1 MTFIFSSLFT
11 ADMIGA
17 AFDSAIERDAAN
29 GRVSALFTGAL
40 ASAYGIEVPAAPV
53 AAVKFINQ
61 ILTGDKMPKV
71 AHGPGARGAALDV
84 VESLHALAVALY
96 GAGKVKNLPMV
107 ASLPAWANREAI
119 KTAAAAAA
127 AKRAATVAAKKE
139 PSTVTAPAATTGRRD
154 DIASVQVIVASIV
167 GGKLTANDIAAI
179 ESALATARAQLGK
192 APGAAKITAPAV
204 TAPEPALT

>member
-1 MTFIFSSLFT
+1 MSFVFSSLFT

-17 AFDSAIERDAAN
+17 AFDSAIERDASN

-61 ILTGDKMPKV
+61 ILTADKMPKV

-84 VESLHALAVALY
+84 VEALYALATALHA
-96 GAGKVKNLPMV
+96 AGKVKLLPKI
-107 ASLPAWANREAI
+107 AALPAWANRAAI
-119 KTAAAAAA
+119 QQAAKVAAE
-127 AKRAATVAAKKE
+127 KRAATVAAKKE
-139 PSTVTAPAATTGRRD
+139 SATVTAPPVAGKRD
-154 DIASVQVIVASIV
+154 GLVSVQAIVASIV

-192 APGAAKITAPAV
+192 AHGAVKVTAPA
-204 TAPEPALT
+204 LI

>member
-1 MTFIFSSLFT
+1 MSFVFSSLFT

-17 AFDSAIERDAAN
+17 AFDSAIERDASN

-40 ASAYGIEVPAAPV
+40 ASAYGIEVPAAPL

-71 AHGPGARGAALDV
+71 AHGAGARGAALDV
-84 VESLHALAVALY
+84 VEALYALAQALHA
-96 GAGKVKNLPMV
+96 AGKVKNLPMV
-107 ASLPAWANREAI
+107 ADLPAWANRAAI

-139 PSTVTAPAATTGRRD
+139 SSTVTAPPVATGKRGD
-154 DIASVQVIVASIV
+154 LVSAQVIVASIV

-192 APGAAKITAPAV
+192 VPGAVKV
-204 TAPEPALT
+204 TASALM

>member
-1 MTFIFSSLFT
+1 MTFVFSSLFT

-17 AFDSAIERDAAN
+17 AFDAAIERDASN

-53 AAVKFINQ
+53 AAVKFINE
-61 ILTGDKMPKV
+61 ILTADKMPKV

-84 VESLHALAVALY
+84 VEALYALAAALH
-96 GAGKVKNLPMV
+96 GAGKVKNLPIL
-107 ASLPAWANREAI
+107 ASLPAWANRAAI
-119 KTAAAAAA
+119 QQSAKVAAE
-127 AKRAATVAAKKE
+127 KRAATVAAKKSA
-139 PSTVTAPAATTGRRD
+139 STVTAPPVTTGKRD
-154 DIASVQVIVASIV
+154 GLVDVKTIVASIV

-192 APGAAKITAPAV
+192 NPGAVKVTAPAV
-204 TAPEPALT
+204 TAPEPAIM

>member
-1 MTFIFSSLFT
+1 MSFVFSSLFT

-29 GRVSALFTGAL
+29 GRVSSLFTGAL

-61 ILTGDKMPKV
+61 ILTADKMPKV

-84 VESLHALAVALY
+84 VEALYALAQALH
-96 GAGKVKNLPMV
+96 GAGKVKNLPIL

-139 PSTVTAPAATTGRRD
+139 SFTVTAPPVAGKRD
-154 DIASVQVIVASIV
+154 GLVSVQSIVASIV

-192 APGAAKITAPAV
+192 APGAVKVTAPA
-204 TAPEPALT
+204 LM